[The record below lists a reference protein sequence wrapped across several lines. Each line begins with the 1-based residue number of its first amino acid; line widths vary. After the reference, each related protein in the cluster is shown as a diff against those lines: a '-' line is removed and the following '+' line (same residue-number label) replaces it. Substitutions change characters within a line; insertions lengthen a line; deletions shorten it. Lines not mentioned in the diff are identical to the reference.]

1 MRKTHLLWPSQT
13 HETRIMKPQR
23 KTTQVSPAELAR
35 RFQRQLGSEK
45 GLDLDEA
52 ELLDVVGHYR
62 ECAML
67 DEALKV
73 ADRALT
79 KFAFS
84 ARLYLAKAKVLT
96 ELHVYEYALEVLEQA
111 ETYGPGAPQV
121 NIQRAQVYAG
131 LGLQDDA
138 FAELDLIE
146 DTDDPVLKSMR
157 SLAEALI
164 FEQLG
169 RNNDM
174 YFFLEQA
181 IREWHGND
189 EALRLLWICTELT
202 GKHEQTEML
211 CEHVLQQDAYNA
223 KAWYNLGH
231 ARHAQHKVDEAL
243 VALEYAYIINPRY
256 EFAYREAGEICF
268 ENKLYD
274 RAIEIYEVMMEY
286 ICCDNEVLLR
296 LGQSYL
302 HIESFT
308 QARICINRVLTRTPG
323 HDEALYYSGLCY
335 AAEQKWTPA
344 VNAYRRAIATN
355 DRNELYYAGLAEAL
369 VQTGDITRAEHYYQK
384 AADTA
389 PEIPEHWLRY
399 VAFLY
404 ETGRALEGIS
414 VLDEAEDHTVSIE
427 LDYCRVIL
435 MIAIGREADALR
447 KLSELL
453 QEDFEAHEII
463 FRISPSLEDHD
474 LVNSVIRC
482 FA

>member
-1 MRKTHLLWPSQT
+1 
-13 HETRIMKPQR
+13 MKPQR
-23 KTTQVSPAELAR
+23 KTIQASPAELAR
-35 RFQRQLGSEK
+35 RFQRQLTSANE
-45 GLDLDEA
+45 LDLDEA
-52 ELLDVVGHYR
+52 ALLDVVGHYR
-62 ECAML
+62 ERTML

-84 ARLYLAKAKVLT
+84 SALYLAKARVLC
-96 ELHVYEYALEVLEQA
+96 ELHVYEYALEVLQQA
-111 ETYGPGAPQV
+111 EVYAPGDPQI
-121 NIQRAQVYAG
+121 NLQRAKVYAG

-146 DTDDPVLKSMR
+146 ETDDPKLKSMR
-157 SLAEALI
+157 SLAEATI

-169 RNNDM
+169 RNDDM

-181 IREWHGND
+181 IREWPGNA
-189 EALRLLWICTELT
+189 EALHLLWICTELT

-211 CEHVLQQDAYNA
+211 CEHVLQKDAYNA

-231 ARHAQHKVDEAL
+231 ARYAQNKVDEAL

-256 EFAYREAGEICF
+256 EYAYREAGEISF
-268 ENKLYD
+268 ENKMYD

-302 HIESFT
+302 HVDSFT

-323 HDEALYYSGLCY
+323 NDEALYYSGLCY

-344 VNAYRRAIATN
+344 VNAFRRAIATN
-355 DRNELYYAGLAEAL
+355 DRNELYYAGLAESL
-369 VQTGDITRAEHYYQK
+369 VQTGDVTRAEHYYKK

-389 PEIPEHWLRY
+389 PEVPEHWLRY

-404 ETGRALEGIS
+404 DTGRALEGIS
-414 VLDEAEDHTVSIE
+414 VLDEAEDHTVSINLE
-427 LDYCRVIL
+427 YCRVVL

-447 KLSELL
+447 RLSELL
-453 QEDFEAHEII
+453 QEDFDAHDII
-463 FRISPSLEDHD
+463 FSIAPALEDHD
-474 LVNSVIRC
+474 LLNQVIRC